1 MKYLLCNVC
10 IVLRKMMRTMPIGD
24 RAVTTMISARIRT
37 WHRGSEAC
45 RLENQV
51 MRERCATSYVLLRW
65 LLLKVTSRRGS
76 QGPRVQSITSSTES
90 RRTTRTKCSRCTIAP
105 AVRLS
110 FTGG

>member
-24 RAVTTMISARIRT
+24 RAVTTMMSARIRT

-45 RLENQV
+45 RLKNQV

-65 LLLKVTSRRGS
+65 LLKVTSRRRS
-76 QGPRVQSITSSTES
+76 QGPRVQSITSTES
-90 RRTTRTKCSRCTIAP
+90 RRTKCSRCTIAP

>member
-1 MKYLLCNVC
+1 MKYPLCNVC
-10 IVLRKMMRTMPIGD
+10 IVLRKMERTMPIGD
-24 RAVTTMISARIRT
+24 RAVTTMMSARIRT

-45 RLENQV
+45 RLKNQV

-65 LLLKVTSRRGS
+65 LLKVTSRRRS

-90 RRTTRTKCSRCTIAP
+90 RRTKCSRCTMAP

>member
-24 RAVTTMISARIRT
+24 RAVTTMMSAKIRT

-45 RLENQV
+45 RLKNQV

-65 LLLKVTSRRGS
+65 LLKVTSRRRS

-90 RRTTRTKCSRCTIAP
+90 RRTKCSRCTIAP